1 MHEERKVRIY
11 NIMIIRNPEPD
22 DNKGQKGTRA
32 GKVVSESTMRV
43 SIHRIGASPYI
54 HWLDSRPAART
65 RIWYAAAFDLEYNP
79 GNTRPALRCS
89 VRSAIQSVHHLPTLC
104 SQSRASR
111 TAASSID
118 RIPYSCVRFPLNPD
132 MKTLNLWNLN
142 GEAMRWT

>member
-65 RIWYAAAFDLEYNP
+65 RIWYAATFDLEYNP

-104 SQSRASR
+104 SIEGKPYGGFFDRSSSLFVCTFSFESRYENSEPIEFER
-111 TAASSID
+111 
-118 RIPYSCVRFPLNPD
+118 
-132 MKTLNLWNLN
+132 
-142 GEAMRWT
+142 

>member
-1 MHEERKVRIY
+1 MHEETKVRIY

-43 SIHRIGASPYI
+43 SIQRIGASPYI

-79 GNTRPALRCS
+79 GTRAQRCAVASEALY
-89 VRSAIQSVHHLPTLC
+89 
-104 SQSRASR
+104 SRWNA
-111 TAASSID
+111 AASPAHLVLSIEGKPCGDFFD
-118 RIPYSCVRFPLNPD
+118 RSNSQLVCTFSFESQI
-132 MKTLNLWNLN
+132 
-142 GEAMRWT
+142 